1 MTECAFSL
9 VLVPTAPAIGATA
22 TAAAIATAAI
32 AEVAVAAA
40 AATGA
45 VMEATK
51 EAIAATL
58 AKGPTA
64 MTEAKLPPVV
74 KALAAAAVA
83 ASRSRATTVAA
94 AAAAVQRDHGHPG
107 IPQSSFAPARR
118 GACTC

>member
-9 VLVPTAPAIGATA
+9 LLVATAAAIGTV
-22 TAAAIATAAI
+22 AAAIATAAI
-32 AEVAVAAA
+32 AEVTVAA

-45 VMEATK
+45 VMEATT

-107 IPQSSFAPARR
+107 IPRSSFSPART